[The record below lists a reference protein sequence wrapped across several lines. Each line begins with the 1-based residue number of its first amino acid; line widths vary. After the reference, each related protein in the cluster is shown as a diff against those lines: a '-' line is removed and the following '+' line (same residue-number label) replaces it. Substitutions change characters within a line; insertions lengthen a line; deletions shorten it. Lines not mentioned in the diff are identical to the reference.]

1 MIKKIRQELGLSQ
14 ELTAGYLGI
23 SRSHLAMV
31 EASRR
36 ALSSTAYTR
45 LMELYMQLT
54 AGKKAPPPPAMVKES
69 GAALRKEVEANRSQR
84 EYQLA
89 AARAALRKL
98 EQQHQQAAG
107 MLAKLEELKR
117 KGSFKDP
124 ALLGIIEDNAKK
136 AFRESAADIRL
147 KTQLK
152 IKALEAELKFLKG
165 NIKM

>member
-36 ALSSTAYTR
+36 ALSSSAYTR

-54 AGKKAPPPPAMVKES
+54 AGKTAPPPPAMAKEA
-69 GAALRKEVEANRSQR
+69 GAALRKAVEANRSQR
-84 EYQLA
+84 EYQLES
-89 AARAALRKL
+89 ARNTLRKL
-98 EQQHQQAAG
+98 EQQQQRASG
-107 MLAKLEELKR
+107 MLAKLEDLKR

-124 ALLGIIEDNAKK
+124 GLLGIIEDNVKK
-136 AFRESAADIRL
+136 AFEGSAAAIRL

-165 NIKM
+165 AK